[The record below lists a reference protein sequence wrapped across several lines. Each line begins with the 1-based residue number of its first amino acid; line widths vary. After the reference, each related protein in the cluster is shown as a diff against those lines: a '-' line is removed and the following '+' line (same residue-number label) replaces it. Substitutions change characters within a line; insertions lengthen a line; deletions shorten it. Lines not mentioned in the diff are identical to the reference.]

1 MTNPTDHQDITKRI
15 EALLRDRKA
24 LKAIL
29 PRIIE
34 KAETVYPPYL
44 QHLLDHHSV
53 ALDEARLYAAG
64 VSPTLIADRRGKTR
78 QNVDGEVVSLARRY
92 LHTWP
97 ELLEFAS

>member
-1 MTNPTDHQDITKRI
+1 MTNPLDHQAIQTRI
-15 EALLRDRKA
+15 EALLRDRQA

-29 PRIIE
+29 PKIIA

-44 QHLLDHHSV
+44 QRLLDHHSV

-64 VSPTLIADRRGKTR
+64 VSPTEIAGRRGKTR

-92 LHTWP
+92 LTAWP
-97 ELLEFAS
+97 ELLEDQL

>member
-1 MTNPTDHQDITKRI
+1 MTNPNDHLDTTTRI

-29 PRIIE
+29 PKIIA

-44 QHLLDHHSV
+44 QHLLDCHSV

-64 VSPTLIADRRGKTR
+64 VSQTEIAGRRSKTR
-78 QNVDGEVVSLARRY
+78 QNVDGEVDSLARRY
-92 LHTWP
+92 LHTWR
-97 ELLEFAS
+97 ELLEGTI